1 MRKGFRL
8 WLPLLSLVVCL
19 FNAFGYD
26 DKNILLF
33 LTSPVFWLLELRSFL
48 GTWLDSFHV
57 PLFLIYILTLISW
70 FLIGL
75 LIDVILSVL
84 FRRSSRRIHD

>member
-33 LTSPVFWLLELRSFL
+33 LTSPVFWLLESRSFL
-48 GTWLDSFHV
+48 GTWLDSIHV

>member
-33 LTSPVFWLLELRSFL
+33 LTSPVFWLLESQSFL

>member
-8 WLPLLSLVVCL
+8 WLPLLSLAVCL
-19 FNAFGYD
+19 FNVFGYD

-33 LTSPVFWLLELRSFL
+33 LTSPFFWILESRSFL
-48 GTWLDSFHV
+48 EAWLDSFHV

-70 FLIGL
+70 FFIGL
-75 LIDVILSVL
+75 LIDVILTVL
-84 FRRSSRRIHD
+84 FRQSSRRIHD

>member
-19 FNAFGYD
+19 FNVFGYD

-33 LTSPVFWLLELRSFL
+33 LTSPVF
-48 GTWLDSFHV
+48 
-57 PLFLIYILTLISW
+57 
-70 FLIGL
+70 
-75 LIDVILSVL
+75 
-84 FRRSSRRIHD
+84 

>member
-19 FNAFGYD
+19 FNVFGYD

-33 LTSPVFWLLELRSFL
+33 LTSPVFWLLESQSFL

-75 LIDVILSVL
+75 LIDVI

>member
-1 MRKGFRL
+1 MRKVFRL
-8 WLPLLSLVVCL
+8 WLPLLSLAVCL
-19 FNAFGYD
+19 FNVFGYD

-33 LTSPVFWLLELRSFL
+33 LTSPVFWLLESRSFL

-75 LIDVILSVL
+75 LIDVI

>member
-19 FNAFGYD
+19 FNVFGYD

-33 LTSPVFWLLELRSFL
+33 LTSPVFWLLESRSFL

-75 LIDVILSVL
+75 LIDVI

>member
-1 MRKGFRL
+1 MRTGFRL
-8 WLPLLSLVVCL
+8 WLPLLSLAVCL
-19 FNAFGYD
+19 FNAFSYD
-26 DKNILLF
+26 DKNILSV
-33 LTSPVFWLLELRSFL
+33 LTSPVFWLLESRSFL

>member
-8 WLPLLSLVVCL
+8 WLPLLSLAVCL
-19 FNAFGYD
+19 FNVFGYD

-33 LTSPVFWLLELRSFL
+33 LTSPVFWLLESRSFL
-48 GTWLDSFHV
+48 GIWLNSFHV

-75 LIDVILSVL
+75 LIDIILSVL
-84 FRRSSRRIHD
+84 FKRSSRLIHD

>member
-33 LTSPVFWLLELRSFL
+33 LTSPVFWLLESLSFL

>member
-1 MRKGFRL
+1 MRQCFRL
-8 WLPLLSLVVCL
+8 WLPLFSLVVCL

-33 LTSPVFWLLELRSFL
+33 LTSPVFWILESRSFL

-57 PLFLIYILTLISW
+57 PLFLIYILTMISW

-75 LIDVILSVL
+75 LIDVVLSVY
-84 FRRSSRRIHD
+84 FKRSSRRIRD

>member
-1 MRKGFRL
+1 MRTGFRL

-33 LTSPVFWLLELRSFL
+33 LTSPVFWLLESRFFL